1 VAIAEIRAGLAANIA
16 TISSGL
22 RVAAEI
28 PDNPSPPIAVIA
40 LNNVSY
46 DLDFNRGMT
55 LYNFTVTLIVG
66 RVAER
71 DAQRKLDAYA
81 GNGERSIKTAV
92 ESDRQLGGSAFD
104 VRLSE
109 MSTLGALNLGE
120 QTYLAADFAVQ
131 VYAE

>member
-16 TISSGL
+16 TISGL

-46 DLDFNRGMT
+46 DLAMARGTT

-71 DAQRKLDAYA
+71 NAQRLLDQYA

-92 ESDRQLGGSAFD
+92 QSDRTLGGSAFD
-104 VRLSE
+104 CRLSE

>member
-1 VAIAEIRAGLAANIA
+1 MSIAEIRAGLAENIA
-16 TISSGL
+16 TIPGL
-22 RVAAEI
+22 RVSETI

-40 LNNVSY
+40 LNNISY

-92 ESDRQLGGSAFD
+92 QSDRQLGGSAFD
-104 VRLSE
+104 CRLSE
-109 MSTLGALNLGE
+109 MSTIGALNLGE

>member
-16 TISSGL
+16 TISGL

-40 LNNVSY
+40 LNNISY
-46 DLDFNRGMT
+46 DLAMARGTT
-55 LYNFTVTLIVG
+55 LYNFTVTVIVG

-71 DAQRKLDAYA
+71 DAQRKLDAYS
-81 GNGERSIKTAV
+81 GDGERSIKTAV
-92 ESDRQLGGSAFD
+92 QSDRTLGGSAFD
-104 VRLSE
+104 CRLSE

-131 VYAE
+131 VYAT

>member
-1 VAIAEIRAGLAANIA
+1 MSIAEIRAGLAANIA
-16 TISSGL
+16 TISGL
-22 RVAAEI
+22 RVSAEI

-40 LNNVSY
+40 LNNISY

-55 LYNFTVTLIVG
+55 LYNFTVTLVVG

-92 ESDRQLGGSAFD
+92 QSDRQLGGSAFD
-104 VRLSE
+104 CRLSE

>member
-1 VAIAEIRAGLAANIA
+1 MAIAEIRAGLAANIA
-16 TISSGL
+16 TISGL
-22 RVAAEI
+22 RVSAEI

-40 LNNVSY
+40 LNSLSY

-71 DAQRKLDAYA
+71 DAQRKLDAFA

-92 ESDRQLGGSAFD
+92 QIDRQLGGAAFD

>member
-16 TISSGL
+16 TISGL

-40 LNNVSY
+40 LNNISY
-46 DLDFNRGMT
+46 DLAMARGTT

-81 GNGERSIKTAV
+81 GDGERSIKTAV
-92 ESDRQLGGSAFD
+92 QSDRTLGGSAFD
-104 VRLSE
+104 CRLSE

-120 QTYLAADFAVQ
+120 QTYLAADFAIQ
-131 VYAE
+131 VYGT

>member
-1 VAIAEIRAGLAANIA
+1 MSIADIRAGLARNIA
-16 TISSGL
+16 TISGL

-71 DAQRKLDAYA
+71 DAQRKLDAFS

-92 ESDRQLGGSAFD
+92 QVDRQLGGAAFD

-109 MSTLGALNLGE
+109 MSTLGSLQLGE
-120 QTYLAADFAVQ
+120 NTYLAADFLVQ

>member
-1 VAIAEIRAGLAANIA
+1 MAIAEIRAGLAANIA
-16 TISSGL
+16 TIPNL
-22 RVAAEI
+22 RVSAEI

-40 LNNVSY
+40 LNNISY

-66 RVAER
+66 RVPER

-92 ESDRQLGGSAFD
+92 EIDRQLGGAAFD

>member
-16 TISSGL
+16 TIPGL

-28 PDNPSPPIAVIA
+28 PDNPSPPIAVIS
-40 LNNVSY
+40 LNNITY

-55 LYNFTVTLIVG
+55 VYNFTVTLIVG

-92 ESDRQLGGSAFD
+92 QSDRTLGGAAFD
-104 VRLSE
+104 CRLSE
-109 MSTLGALNLGE
+109 MSTLGGVTINE
-120 QTYLAADFAVQ
+120 VTYVAADFAIQ
-131 VYAE
+131 VYSE

>member
-1 VAIAEIRAGLAANIA
+1 LSIAEIRAGLAANIA
-16 TISSGL
+16 TISGL
-22 RVAAEI
+22 RVADTI
-28 PDNPSPPIAVIA
+28 PDNPSPPVSIIA
-40 LNNVSY
+40 LNNISY

-55 LYNFTVTLIVG
+55 LYNFTVTLVVG

-92 ESDRQLGGSAFD
+92 QSDRQLGGSAFD

-109 MSTLGALNLGE
+109 MSSLGALNLGE

-131 VYAE
+131 VFAE

>member
-1 VAIAEIRAGLAANIA
+1 MAIAEIRAGLAANIA
-16 TISSGL
+16 TIPNL

-92 ESDRQLGGSAFD
+92 QSDRQLGGAAFD

-120 QTYLAADFAVQ
+120 SIFLAADFAVQ

>member
-16 TISSGL
+16 TIPGL

-40 LNNVSY
+40 LNNITY

-55 LYNFTVTLIVG
+55 VYNFTVTLIVG

-92 ESDRQLGGSAFD
+92 QSDRTLGGAAFD

-120 QTYLAADFAVQ
+120 QTYLAADFLIQ

>member
-1 VAIAEIRAGLAANIA
+1 MSIAEIRAGLAANIA
-16 TISSGL
+16 TISGL

-40 LNNVSY
+40 LNNISY
-46 DLDFNRGMT
+46 DLAMARGTT

-71 DAQRKLDAYA
+71 EAQRKLDAFA
-81 GNGERSIKTAV
+81 GDGERSIKSAV
-92 ESDRQLGGSAFD
+92 QSDRTLGGSAFD
-104 VRLSE
+104 CRLSE

>member
-1 VAIAEIRAGLAANIA
+1 MSIADIRDGLATNIA
-16 TISSGL
+16 TISGL

-28 PDNPSPPIAVIA
+28 PDNPSPPIAVIS

-46 DLDFNRGMT
+46 DLDFNRGTT

-92 ESDRQLGGSAFD
+92 QSDRTLGGAAYD

-109 MSTLGALNLGE
+109 MSSLGGVTIGE
-120 QTYLAADFAVQ
+120 STYLAAAFLIQ

>member
-1 VAIAEIRAGLAANIA
+1 MSIAEIRAGLAANIA
-16 TISSGL
+16 TISGL
-22 RVAAEI
+22 RVSAEI

-40 LNNVSY
+40 LNNISY
-46 DLDFNRGMT
+46 DLAMARGT
-55 LYNFTVTLIVG
+55 SLYNFTVTLIVG

-92 ESDRQLGGSAFD
+92 QSDRQLGGAAFD
-104 VRLSE
+104 VRLSD
-109 MSTLGALNLGE
+109 MNTIGALNLGE

>member
-1 VAIAEIRAGLAANIA
+1 MSIADIREGLATNIA
-16 TISSGL
+16 TISGL

-28 PDNPSPPIAVIA
+28 PDNPSPPIAVIS

-46 DLDFNRGMT
+46 DLDFNRGTT

-92 ESDRQLGGSAFD
+92 QSDRTLGGAAYD

-109 MSTLGALNLGE
+109 MSSLGALNLGE
-120 QTYLAADFAVQ
+120 QTYLAADFLIQ

>member
-1 VAIAEIRAGLAANIA
+1 
-16 TISSGL
+16 
-22 RVAAEI
+22 
-28 PDNPSPPIAVIA
+28 
-40 LNNVSY
+40 
-46 DLDFNRGMT
+46 MT
-55 LYNFTVTLIVG
+55 LYNFTVTLVVG

-92 ESDRQLGGSAFD
+92 ESDRTLGGSAFD
-104 VRLSE
+104 CRLSE

-120 QTYLAADFAVQ
+120 QQTYLAADFAVQ

>member
-1 VAIAEIRAGLAANIA
+1 MSIAEIRAGLAANIA
-16 TISSGL
+16 TISGL
-22 RVAAEI
+22 RVSAEI

-92 ESDRQLGGSAFD
+92 QSDRQLGGAAFD
-104 VRLSE
+104 CVLSE
-109 MSTLGALNLGE
+109 MSTIGALNLGE
-120 QTYLAADFAVQ
+120 QTYLAADFAVR
-131 VYAE
+131 VYGE

>member
-1 VAIAEIRAGLAANIA
+1 LSIAAIREGLAKNIA
-16 TISSGL
+16 SIPNL
-22 RVAAEI
+22 RVSAEI
-28 PDNPSPPIAVIA
+28 PDNLSPPIAVIA

-55 LYNFTVTLIVG
+55 LYNFTVTLIVS

-71 DAQRKLDAYA
+71 DAQRKLDAYP

-92 ESDRQLGGSAFD
+92 QIERQLGGAAFD

>member
-1 VAIAEIRAGLAANIA
+1 MAIAEIRAGLAANIA
-16 TISSGL
+16 TIPGL

-71 DAQRKLDAYA
+71 DAQRKLDAFA

-92 ESDRQLGGSAFD
+92 ESDRQLDGAAFD

>member
-16 TISSGL
+16 TISGL
-22 RVAAEI
+22 RVSAEI

-40 LNNVSY
+40 LNSLSY

-71 DAQRKLDAYA
+71 DAQRKLDAFA

-92 ESDRQLGGSAFD
+92 QIDRQLGGAAFD

>member
-1 VAIAEIRAGLAANIA
+1 MAIAEIRAGLAANIA
-16 TISSGL
+16 TIPGL

-28 PDNPSPPIAVIA
+28 PDNPSPPIAVIS
-40 LNNVSY
+40 LNNITY

-55 LYNFTVTLIVG
+55 VYNFTVTLIVG

-92 ESDRQLGGSAFD
+92 QSDRTLGGAAFD
-104 VRLSE
+104 CRLSE
-109 MSTLGALNLGE
+109 MSTLGSVTINE
-120 QTYLAADFAVQ
+120 VTYVAADFAVQ
-131 VYAE
+131 VYSE

>member
-16 TISSGL
+16 TIPGL

-71 DAQRKLDAYA
+71 DAQRKLDAFA
-81 GNGERSIKTAV
+81 GDGERSIKTAV
-92 ESDRQLGGSAFD
+92 EIDRQLGGAAFD

-120 QTYLAADFAVQ
+120 QTYLAADFLIQ
-131 VYAE
+131 VFAE

>member
-1 VAIAEIRAGLAANIA
+1 MAIAEIRAGLAANIA

>member
-1 VAIAEIRAGLAANIA
+1 MSIAEIRAGLAANIA
-16 TISSGL
+16 TISGL
-22 RVAAEI
+22 RVSAEI

-81 GNGERSIKTAV
+81 GNGDRSIKTAV
-92 ESDRQLGGSAFD
+92 QSDRQLGGAAFD

-109 MSTLGALNLGE
+109 MSTLGALQLGE
-120 QTYLAADFAVQ
+120 STYLAADFAVQ

>member
-16 TISSGL
+16 TISGL

-28 PDNPSPPIAVIA
+28 PDNPSPPIAVIS
-40 LNNVSY
+40 LNSITY

-55 LYNFTVTLIVG
+55 VYNFTVTLIVG

-92 ESDRQLGGSAFD
+92 ESDRQLGGAAFD
-104 VRLSE
+104 CRLSE
-109 MSTLGALNLGE
+109 LSTMGGVTIGE
-120 QTYLAADFAVQ
+120 SVYLASDFAVQ
-131 VYAE
+131 VYGE

>member
-1 VAIAEIRAGLAANIA
+1 MSIAEIRAGLAANIA
-16 TISSGL
+16 TISGL
-22 RVAAEI
+22 RVSAEI

-92 ESDRQLGGSAFD
+92 QSDRQLGGSAFD
-104 VRLSE
+104 CRLSE
-109 MSTLGALNLGE
+109 MSTIGALNLGE

>member
-1 VAIAEIRAGLAANIA
+1 LSIAEIRAGLAANIA
-16 TISSGL
+16 TISGL

-40 LNNVSY
+40 LNNISY
-46 DLDFNRGMT
+46 DLAMARGTT

-71 DAQRKLDAYA
+71 EAQKRLDAYA
-81 GNGERSIKTAV
+81 GDGERSIKSAV
-92 ESDRQLGGSAFD
+92 QSDRTLGGSAFD
-104 VRLSE
+104 CVLSE

-120 QTYLAADFAVQ
+120 QTYLAADFAVR
-131 VYAE
+131 VYST

>member
-1 VAIAEIRAGLAANIA
+1 MSIAEIRAGLAANIL
-16 TISSGL
+16 TISGL
-22 RVAAEI
+22 RAAETI
-28 PDNPSPPIAVIA
+28 PDNPSPPVAIIA

-55 LYNFTVTLIVG
+55 LYNFTVTLVVG

-71 DAQRKLDAYA
+71 DAQRKLDAFA

-92 ESDRQLGGSAFD
+92 QSDRQLGGAAFD

-109 MSTLGALNLGE
+109 MSTIGALNLGE

>member
-1 VAIAEIRAGLAANIA
+1 MAIAEIRAGLAANIS
-16 TISSGL
+16 TISGL
-22 RVAAEI
+22 RVSAEI
-28 PDNPSPPIAVIA
+28 PDNPSPPIAVIS
-40 LNNVSY
+40 LNSITY

-55 LYNFTVTLIVG
+55 VYNFTVTLIVG

-92 ESDRQLGGSAFD
+92 QSDRQLGGAAFD

-109 MSTLGALNLGE
+109 MSTLGGVTINEA
-120 QTYLAADFAVQ
+120 TYVAADFAIQ
-131 VYAE
+131 VYGE

>member
-16 TISSGL
+16 TISGL
-22 RVAAEI
+22 RVSAEI

-40 LNNVSY
+40 LNNISY
-46 DLDFNRGMT
+46 DLAMARGTT

-92 ESDRQLGGSAFD
+92 QSDRQLGGAAFD
-104 VRLSE
+104 VRLSD
-109 MSTLGALNLGE
+109 MNTIGALNLGE